1 MFVSVREVLKNPLF
15 EHARILAGEN
25 GLNRKIRRI
34 SVFDCPY
41 RPSLMES
48 GILSEGDAFITCLE
62 QFRYEQEN
70 ILTYLEALVASR
82 CAALFIVTDDMIRVL
97 SADALAACE
106 RNDLPVVLIPEDHP
120 YAAIIDMVNKYLA
133 MDNLHTINAL
143 KLEKIMYGNVSASE
157 KAEVLYSINPNMK
170 QYLRV
175 INVMGDFNSDI
186 AMMEMHLFYLKQ
198 KNDIYVRSKN
208 DMTFILSAESEKELR
223 RHSDAAAAR
232 FGEFLDHP
240 VAGYSRIY
248 SRKDIG
254 MALEEGRRALETA
267 KTMKMTS
274 QTYDPI
280 SVLQLLLSVRDTQ
293 EAHDFYHAYVEA
305 VREKVSSESLR
316 ETLLTMEYFVAFS
329 GNYAEVAAV
338 MNQHENTIRY
348 RVNKVKAALGMEN
361 DNIKF
366 YETVAIAVKLRT
378 LIHEPL

>member
-1 MFVSVREVLKNPLF
+1 
-15 EHARILAGEN
+15 
-25 GLNRKIRRI
+25 
-34 SVFDCPY
+34 
-41 RPSLMES
+41 
-48 GILSEGDAFITCLE
+48 
-62 QFRYEQEN
+62 
-70 ILTYLEALVASR
+70 
-82 CAALFIVTDDMIRVL
+82 
-97 SADALAACE
+97 
-106 RNDLPVVLIPEDHP
+106 
-120 YAAIIDMVNKYLA
+120 
-133 MDNLHTINAL
+133 
-143 KLEKIMYGNVSASE
+143 MYGNVSESE
-157 KAEVLYSINPNMK
+157 KEDVLYSINPNMK